1 MGKGIIMEK
10 YFESL
15 VERAQYFEHF
25 EFFRE
30 DAPSVR
36 VGFNNSEQIHKEV
49 IIVELVLK
57 QKQEKNV

>member
-1 MGKGIIMEK
+1 MGKGIIMEE

-15 VERAQYFEHF
+15 VERAQYYGHF

-30 DAPSVR
+30 DAPNVR
-36 VGFNNSEQIHKEV
+36 VGFNNNEQIHEEV

-57 QKQEKNV
+57 QKQERIE

>member
-1 MGKGIIMEK
+1 MGKGIIMEE

-15 VERAQYFEHF
+15 VERAQYYEHF

-30 DAPSVR
+30 DAPDVR
-36 VGFNNSEQIHKEV
+36 VGFNNNEQIHKEV

-57 QKQEKNV
+57 QKQERIE